1 MHAIL
6 PAAAQVFWSPTPL
19 QGNEIFLGQN
29 GQENRLLEV
38 PVDYILE
45 RRQLARFLQPGGT
58 IGSTQTVSGRERFS
72 GRFQNLPVW
81 DWPADIFQALVAVA
95 NNPTPEEI
103 EDLALIDA
111 FFYGPYPER
120 LATRRQQQSAPA
132 GILMCKGR
140 GYRGLPAGVTDLLPR
155 YIDRDIQP
163 DYKALPQNPFFCP
176 PPYPMPQPQTFWVWK
191 DQKARYF
198 GISNKALWG
207 DVRHAVQ
214 ASVTF
219 LEALVD
225 YPFPRPISVMPGIWY
240 WKLKG
245 DIQNYVAMDMIH
257 TVPLDRMW
265 ITIATTMNYDEISAK
280 IIKELKEKAKR
291 KKRKAIIKKIAFGLT
306 LGVISLGVGQAL
318 AGIIPAGIPVG
329 ATEIASA
336 TTQAIEMGVDYRDRK
351 QMAEAMEKVAKQFE
365 RDDPRFA
372 EEARK
377 TAETFEFLSAEAERA
392 AELAQ
397 DEAEAIAEGETERE
411 IGPETHG
418 QNLDFFPEDSPLTAL
433 LIGGGIAAGVVG
445 LLTVLK

>member
-1 MHAIL
+1 M
-6 PAAAQVFWSPTPL
+6 
-19 QGNEIFLGQN
+19 
-29 GQENRLLEV
+29 
-38 PVDYILE
+38 
-45 RRQLARFLQPGGT
+45 
-58 IGSTQTVSGRERFS
+58 
-72 GRFQNLPVW
+72 
-81 DWPADIFQALVAVA
+81 
-95 NNPTPEEI
+95 
-103 EDLALIDA
+103 
-111 FFYGPYPER
+111 
-120 LATRRQQQSAPA
+120 
-132 GILMCKGR
+132 
-140 GYRGLPAGVTDLLPR
+140 
-155 YIDRDIQP
+155 
-163 DYKALPQNPFFCP
+163 
-176 PPYPMPQPQTFWVWK
+176 
-191 DQKARYF
+191 
-198 GISNKALWG
+198 
-207 DVRHAVQ
+207 
-214 ASVTF
+214 
-219 LEALVD
+219 D